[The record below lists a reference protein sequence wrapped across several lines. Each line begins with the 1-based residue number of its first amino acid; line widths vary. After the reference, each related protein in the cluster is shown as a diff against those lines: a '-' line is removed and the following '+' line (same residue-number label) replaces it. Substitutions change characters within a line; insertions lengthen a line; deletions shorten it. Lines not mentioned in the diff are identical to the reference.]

1 MSKHL
6 EINQVP
12 EISCFFFFFFK
23 KLKHINWSPVIPI
36 WNFNSA
42 PIDANE
48 GKQAPKSGSM
58 NLNSLSSELGLGKP
72 LL

>member
-12 EISCFFFFFFK
+12 EISCCFFFK

-48 GKQAPKSGSM
+48 GKQAPKSGSTVM